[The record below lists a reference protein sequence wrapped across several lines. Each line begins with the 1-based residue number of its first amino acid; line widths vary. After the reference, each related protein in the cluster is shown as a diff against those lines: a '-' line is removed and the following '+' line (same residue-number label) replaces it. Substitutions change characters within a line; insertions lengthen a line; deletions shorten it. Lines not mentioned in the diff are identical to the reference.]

1 MIPDEIK
8 KHLDVIIHETK
19 ILHDLVDVNGYSHTP
34 ITMLEDA
41 ILQSIYR
48 FHKEEFPQ
56 NENNLYEKIAYTKE
70 IKGSSIHEKA

>member
-1 MIPDEIK
+1 MIPKEIK
-8 KHLDVIIHETK
+8 KHLNIIIHETK
-19 ILHDLVDVNGYSHTP
+19 LLHDLVDGNGYSHTP

-48 FHKEEFPQ
+48 FHKEEYPQ
-56 NENNLYEKIAYTKE
+56 NENNLYEKIKYTKE

>member
-1 MIPDEIK
+1 MIPKEIK
-8 KHLDVIIHETK
+8 KHLNVIIHETK
-19 ILHDLVDVNGYSHTP
+19 LLHDLVDVNGYSHTP

-48 FHKEEFPQ
+48 FHKEECPHS
-56 NENNLYEKIAYTKE
+56 ENNLYEKIKYTKE

>member
-1 MIPDEIK
+1 
-8 KHLDVIIHETK
+8 
-19 ILHDLVDVNGYSHTP
+19 
-34 ITMLEDA
+34 MLEDA

-56 NENNLYEKIAYTKE
+56 NENNLYEKIKYTKA

>member
-1 MIPDEIK
+1 MIPNEIK
-8 KHLDVIIHETK
+8 KHLKIIIHETK

-56 NENNLYEKIAYTKE
+56 NENNLYEKIYT
-70 IKGSSIHEKA
+70 